1 MLCNANR
8 WAAFHE
14 ASLCASLLILEP
26 RNITDDIGNNTMKS
40 DFGLTLA
47 APALVLTAT
56 SGCSRALWAANWRR
70 LELDIR
76 A

>member
-1 MLCNANR
+1 M
-8 WAAFHE
+8 
-14 ASLCASLLILEP
+14 
-26 RNITDDIGNNTMKS
+26 DDMHNYTMKYGV
-40 DFGLTLA
+40 GLTLA

-56 SGCSRALWAANWRR
+56 SGCSRVLWAANWRR